1 MLYLYHVVLVMTDS
15 GCVSFHLCGSSCSC
29 VHYCDCKGTARL
41 CRFASR
47 RTKLQLLQR
56 VFQRMLTNYLLIY
69 AILTFK
75 TAAVPFHQ
83 DYRQESPR
91 SCERGLSMSF
101 PAPLRPKQ
109 VRAKLPKCLQ
119 ILHHAAI
126 LNNHRPSFL
135 NHIIDQ
141 RPASSMKTSGTFDGP
156 SLP

>member
-1 MLYLYHVVLVMTDS
+1 MLLVSGCKTKLYTITIAATITLDCSCYYILWYLYVVPI
-15 GCVSFHLCGSSCSC
+15 SCRLSC

-109 VRAKLPKCLQ
+109 VRAKLPKCSKVF
-119 ILHHAAI
+119 HCAA
-126 LNNHRPSFL
+126 RY
-135 NHIIDQ
+135 
-141 RPASSMKTSGTFDGP
+141 KT
-156 SLP
+156 